1 MTLGTSLV
9 IKPHYAVFPWQ
20 NFTSFMLS
28 NSLHLDEATSSALT
42 CSAGLS
48 EKSWHLKLIYS
59 RTWKYR
65 NEQSSSVSVVRF
77 LPFSLPSPA
86 THSNLSLAES
96 KHNKLVS
103 LMESLILSCDASDS
117 QILGICSEKL
127 SLRTCGQAVH
137 ILIREA

>member
-1 MTLGTSLV
+1 MTLGASLV
-9 IKPHYAVFPWQ
+9 IKPQYAVFPWQ
-20 NFTSFMLS
+20 NFMSFMLS
-28 NSLHLDEATSSALT
+28 NSLHLEEATSSALT
-42 CSAGLS
+42 CPSGLS
-48 EKSWHLKLIYS
+48 EKSWHLILIYS

-77 LPFSLPSPA
+77 LPFFPPPP
-86 THSNLSLAES
+86 HSNLSLAES

-117 QILGICSEKL
+117 QILWICFEKL
-127 SLRTCGQAVH
+127 SFRTCGQAVH

>member
-1 MTLGTSLV
+1 MTLGASLV
-9 IKPHYAVFPWQ
+9 IKPHCAVFPWQ

-59 RTWKYR
+59 RTWTYR
-65 NEQSSSVSVVRF
+65 NEQSSSVSVFRF
-77 LPFSLPSPA
+77 SPPPPPAA